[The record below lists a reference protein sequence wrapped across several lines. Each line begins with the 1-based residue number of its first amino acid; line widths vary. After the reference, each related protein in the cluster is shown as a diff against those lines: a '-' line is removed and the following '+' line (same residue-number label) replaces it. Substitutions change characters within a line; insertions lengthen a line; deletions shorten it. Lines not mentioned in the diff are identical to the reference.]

1 MQAAPVGELPL
12 QAGQLKEA
20 AEMLKD
26 IRKVRVTSLGDSH
39 ASVAEAACVLSLL
52 FICLQD
58 ALQADQCFQDAQQI
72 LSQQSMAGKLTG
84 MLDAAQA
91 GLQLV
96 SSGL

>member
-1 MQAAPVGELPL
+1 MQAAPLGDLPL
-12 QAGQLKEA
+12 QAVQLKEA

-26 IRKVRVTSLGDSH
+26 IRKVRVTSLGGSH

-58 ALQADQCFQDAQQI
+58 TLQADQCLQDAQQI
-72 LSQQSMAGKLTG
+72 LSQQSMAGKLTR

-96 SSGL
+96 SPGL

>member
-1 MQAAPVGELPL
+1 MQAAPLGELPL

-20 AEMLKD
+20 AGMLKD

-39 ASVAEAACVLSLL
+39 ASVAEAACVVSLL

-58 ALQADQCFQDAQQI
+58 ALQADQCLQDAQQI
-72 LSQQSMAGKLTG
+72 LSQQSSAGKLTR

-91 GLQLV
+91 GLKLV
-96 SSGL
+96 SPGL